1 MLDRAHDRP
10 RGAMA
15 ATTDAFEA
23 LHDRTRDMVTEVA
36 R

>member
-15 ATTDAFEA
+15 ATTDPFEA
-23 LHDRTRDMVTEVA
+23 LHDRTYDVVTEVL